1 MRRFFVETD
10 LAAGGRVRFSPEE
23 TKHAARVLRLS
34 VGAEVLV
41 LNGRGLEA
49 RARLLGLEPEGA
61 EAEILEVKEVKKAVR
76 LELLQAPLKG
86 PKMDWLVEKL
96 TELGVDALRPARTER
111 TVAAGNLT
119 ADKEDR
125 WARIAQAAVKQ
136 SGNATFPKLHPLASL
151 AEALKQLPAESAR
164 VHLQP
169 GAAES
174 LHEVIVKAKK
184 GGARTVILAIGPE
197 GGFSPDEEILLESAG
212 FAPASLSRQVLRGET
227 AALAALAIAAHC
239 IDFSA

>member
-1 MRRFFVETD
+1 MRRFFVEQP
-10 LAAGGRVRFSPEE
+10 LSVGARARLSPEE
-23 TKHAARVLRLS
+23 TKHAARVLRLAP
-34 VGAEVLV
+34 GAEVLL
-41 LNGRGLEA
+41 LNGLGLEA
-49 RARLLGLEPEGA
+49 RARLLSLEAEGA
-61 EAEILEVKEVKKAVR
+61 EAEVLEVKEITKPVR

-111 TVAAGNLT
+111 TVAAGE
-119 ADKEDR
+119 KEDR

-136 SGNATFPKLHPLASL
+136 SGNATFPKLHPLVSFD
-151 AEALKQLPAESAR
+151 EALAQLPAGAFR

-169 GAAES
+169 GAAGA
-174 LHEVIVKAKK
+174 LHEVISRAKA

-197 GGFSPDEEILLESAG
+197 GGFSTTEEEKLTQAG
-212 FAPASLSRQVLRGET
+212 FVPASLSRQVLRGET

>member
-1 MRRFFVETD
+1 MKRFFVEKPLTPGTIVH
-10 LAAGGRVRFSPEE
+10 LSPEE
-23 TKHAARVLRLS
+23 TKHAARVLRLTP
-34 VGAEVLV
+34 GAEVLI
-41 LNGRGLEA
+41 LNGLGLEA
-49 RARLLGLEPEGA
+49 RAKLLSLEAAGA
-61 EAEILEVKEVKKAVR
+61 EAEILEVKEIKKGVR

-111 TVAAGNLT
+111 TVAAGE
-119 ADKEDR
+119 KEDR

-136 SGNATFPKLHPLASL
+136 SGNATFPKLHPLVSL
-151 AEALKQLPAESAR
+151 EEALRQLPADAAR

-169 GAAES
+169 GATAS
-174 LHEVIVKAKK
+174 LHEVIVGAKRN
-184 GGARTVILAIGPE
+184 GATTVILAIGPE
-197 GGFSPDEEILLESAG
+197 GGFSTTEEELLTQAG
-212 FAPASLSRQVLRGET
+212 FLPASLSRQVLRGET